1 MIANEYDI
9 GDVIRLS
16 GSFTSTSGAAIDPTT
31 VTVWVKAPSSTVYV
45 DASPTNPSS
54 GLHYVDYTPASTGV
68 YLYRIYST
76 GTVITAEEG
85 LFRVRTPFVAS
96 TG

>member
-9 GDVIRLS
+9 GDVVRIS
-16 GSFTSTSGAAIDPTT
+16 GTFTSTGGAFIDPTT

-45 DASPTNPSS
+45 TTAPTNPST
-54 GLHYVDYTPASTGV
+54 GVHYVDYTPASTGV

-96 TG
+96 T